1 MKLKNSWQLGRDR
14 MEAVRIGDSVT
25 FGLHLGQ
32 RVDSLVWAGRE
43 RGKVI
48 LMPCFVALTSL
59 MESF

>member
-1 MKLKNSWQLGRDR
+1 
-14 MEAVRIGDSVT
+14 MEAVRVGDSVT

-32 RVDSLVWAGRE
+32 RVDLLVWTGRE